1 MVITGV
7 LKVME
12 KQIFGKDENNMKKR
26 LYIAYGSNLNVK
38 QMKIRCPRA
47 RIIGTSEIPDY
58 QLIFRG
64 SKTGSYL
71 TIEPKEGSN
80 VPVAVWEV
88 TKFDEASLD
97 LYEGFPK
104 FYYKEQMNL
113 PVKAFNNFEVQ
124 EKGVFVYIMHENRP
138 LGIPS
143 RSYIMTCLEGYAT
156 FGFDVK
162 NLAKAINVSKEGFR
176 MEEKI
181 RQQMVC
187 PKCGNVYNEPPALS
201 RTDNQT
207 LICPDCGAREALESI
222 GISKSEQE
230 EIIKTIHRY

>member
-12 KQIFGKDENNMKKR
+12 KQIFGKDAKNMKKR

-71 TIEPKEGSN
+71 MIEPKEGSN

-88 TKFDEASLD
+88 TKFDETSLD
-97 LYEGFPK
+97 LYEGFPT
-104 FYYKEQMNL
+104 FYYKEQIKL
-113 PVKAFNNFEVQ
+113 PVKAFNNFEVK
-124 EKGVFVYIMHENRP
+124 EKEVFVYIMHENRP

-181 RQQMVC
+181 KQQM
-187 PKCGNVYNEPPALS
+187 
-201 RTDNQT
+201 
-207 LICPDCGAREALESI
+207 RERI
-222 GISKSEQE
+222 Q
-230 EIIKTIHRY
+230 